1 MDASSYQ
8 RFRLWSGITSIGF
21 NLGLVWGLFVFAL
34 FSGAGSWPAIA
45 QCLALVGCAVF
56 LQAANLPLDI
66 LVGQA
71 AETVLA
77 RTHAGFRQW
86 FHEWLASRV
95 LVGSA
100 LAAGLVFFWLA
111 SRGGVE
117 AGAILVAA
125 TVVLA
130 GLLRLPGGRE
140 GTETERGFGEKI
152 RRELERLGCE
162 PVEIRWFAADDS
174 APLNGMTHPFERGVV
189 QLSDA
194 VPQHLTPREAALM
207 VAREDWMQRSGF
219 TRASAGIASGW
230 LLCGVALALLLPFP
244 DAFAG
249 ALGGAAV
256 VTTWCFLA
264 LFVWPPVNRRW
275 MHAADRW
282 LAGLVPREEVRAVL
296 EKIQA
301 VNATDTE
308 LPPAKT
314 NVFHPIPPLHDRTAL
329 LS

>member
-8 RFRLWSGITSIGF
+8 RFRLWSGITSIGL
-21 NLGLVWGLFVFAL
+21 NLGLVWGLFILGL
-34 FSGAGSWPAIA
+34 FWGAGSWTAAA
-45 QCLALVGCAVF
+45 QCLALVACAFF
-56 LQAANLPLDI
+56 LQAVNLPLEI

-71 AETVLA
+71 GETALG
-77 RTHAGFRQW
+77 RTHAGFRPW
-86 FHEWLASRV
+86 FREWLASRV
-95 LVGSA
+95 LVGCA

-125 TVVLA
+125 TIILA

-140 GTETERGFGEKI
+140 GTEAEQAFGGKI
-152 RRELERLGCE
+152 RRELERLGRE
-162 PVEIRWFAADDS
+162 PVEIRWFEADES
-174 APLNGMTHPFERGVV
+174 APLNGTTHPFERGVV
-189 QLSDA
+189 HLSDS
-194 VPQHLTPREAALM
+194 VPLHMTPREAALM
-207 VAREDWMQRSGF
+207 VAREDWMQRSGL
-219 TRASAGIASGW
+219 TRAAAGIASGW

-244 DAFAG
+244 DPFSG

-264 LFVWPPVNRRW
+264 LFLWPPVSRRW

-282 LAGLVPREEVRAVL
+282 LAAQVPREEVRAVL

-301 VNATDTE
+301 LNATDTE

-314 NVFHPIPPLHDRTAL
+314 NVFHPIPPLRDRTAL